1 MESTRKQERSPRPW
15 LLLIAVVCLFALFLV
30 PARAAA
36 APQICVYVA
45 EPSKASVTG
54 HAFIQ
59 LLPDSGP
66 QAGSKKLVYGF
77 STRNSAVWRALGGYG
92 EVQDDSAHAWSWKI
106 CYATAVAQY
115 DRVATKIRQDTA
127 KPPDYHLF
135 NFNCT
140 DWVLGLVRV
149 GDLPFPPIP
158 RTANRVEELLKAF
171 GGVSQLAPSAITSLA
186 SLVTKLFNPK
196 IELSD
201 PVTVAA
207 VLARIGAGMTYSGGL
222 VTKNTAG
229 TSPSDRRGAPAGGGD
244 ADRFDIDAPARIGQL
259 ALDDP
264 ERLADGFGIELR
276 RLAPEPRRLGVDDQ
290 LTIDFDSIERD
301 NSMVAVDWD
310 DGAVGFEPPTA
321 AHAYGEPGIYRPRAA
336 VLRGATLVHLRLR
349 VEVRRRGAGEELSVD
364 VPRAPRPEA
373 DTDEPEP
380 PVPVELAP

>member
-1 MESTRKQERSPRPW
+1 MRPW
-15 LLLIAVVCLFALFLV
+15 PLLIAAVCLFALLLI

-59 LLPDSGP
+59 LLPDAGP

-77 STRNSAVWRALGGYG
+77 STRYSAVWRALGGYG

-115 DRVATKIRQDTA
+115 DRVAAKIAQDTA
-127 KPPDYHLF
+127 NPPDYHLF

-140 DWVLGLVRV
+140 DWVLRLVRV

-158 RTANRVEELLKAF
+158 RTANRVEELLKTLGSFSSIAK
-171 GGVSQLAPSAITSLA
+171 
-186 SLVTKLFNPK
+186 LVTNFWKPK

-207 VLARIGAGMTYSGGL
+207 VLARIGVGMTYSGGL
-222 VTKNTAG
+222 VSKNTTGSA
-229 TSPSDRRGAPAGGGD
+229 PSDRRGAPAGGGD
-244 ADRFDIDAPARIGQL
+244 ADRFDVDAPARIGQL
-259 ALDDP
+259 GLDDP
-264 ERLADGFGIELR
+264 ERLAQGFGIELR
-276 RLAPEPRRLGVDDQ
+276 RLERKPRQLGVGDR
-290 LTIDFDSIERD
+290 LVIDFDSIEGD
-301 NSMVAVDWD
+301 NSMVAVEWD
-310 DGAVGFEPPTA
+310 DGAVDFEPPKA
-321 AHAYGEPGIYRPRAA
+321 AHAYSEPGVYRPRAA

-349 VEVRRRGAGEELSVD
+349 VEVRRLGDGAQLSVD

-373 DTDEPEP
+373 DTNEPEP
-380 PVPVELAP
+380 PVPVELAR